1 MLRRQISGLVLALV
15 LLAPT
20 QAMSWSV
27 TLGTPQ
33 AVTVAP
39 DPSPKLKFYHRDG
52 RYSTMPSNE
61 TSFPHMII
69 YPGFEN
75 FRLLGTSR
83 FIEDMKDVEPA
94 TPIFGGESTANF
106 WGNGGQWLN
115 SVHRIRA
122 ANLLG
127 FVHGEYHWY
136 PHVLGPNGNN
146 IAWMSVALTQS
157 YDNGITW
164 APATQILTSAE
175 PIPAK
180 PEWGGVNNPCGLF
193 DAANNR
199 WLLWYGGDERIH
211 LAMSPADA
219 SGKPTKWWK
228 YYNGAFTEPGIGGKS
243 TPLKCLDTKHGT
255 LPSVIWNTYLNRWV
269 MAYHSY
275 GRDFSIYMSTSI
287 DGINWDCPRL
297 VVKAKPSA
305 IEGAIRKAWF
315 PTIVGPGT
323 DKRSGRDAHLY
334 YLDMQQYPGQR
345 PEYTRDFIK
354 IPITF
359 SR

>member
-1 MLRRQISGLVLALV
+1 MLRKHSLGVVLALL

-39 DPSPKLKFYHRDG
+39 DPSPKKKFYHRDG
-52 RYSTMPSNE
+52 RFSTMPSNE
-61 TSFPHMII
+61 PNFSHMVI

-115 SVHRIRA
+115 SVHRIKGK
-122 ANLLG
+122 NLLA

-146 IAWMSVALTQS
+146 IAWMSVGLTES
-157 YDNGITW
+157 YDNGVSW
-164 APATQILTSAE
+164 VPAKQILTSST
-175 PIPAK
+175 PIPAE
-180 PEWGGVNNPCGLF
+180 PQWGGVNNPVGQF
-193 DAANNR
+193 DPASNR
-199 WLLWYGGDERIH
+199 WLLWYGGNERIQ

-228 YYNGAFTEPGIGGKS
+228 YYNGAFSEPGIGGLT
-243 TPLKCLDTKHGT
+243 TPLKCLDTKRGT
-255 LPSVIWNTYLNRWV
+255 LPSVIWNTYLNKWV

-275 GRDFSIYMSTSI
+275 GPDFSIYMATSA
-287 DGINWDCPRL
+287 DGITWDCPRL

-305 IEGAIRKAWF
+305 IAGAVRKAWF

-334 YLDMQQYPGQR
+334 YLDMQQYPGQK
-345 PEYTRDFIK
+345 PEFTRTFIK
-354 IPITF
+354 IPLTF